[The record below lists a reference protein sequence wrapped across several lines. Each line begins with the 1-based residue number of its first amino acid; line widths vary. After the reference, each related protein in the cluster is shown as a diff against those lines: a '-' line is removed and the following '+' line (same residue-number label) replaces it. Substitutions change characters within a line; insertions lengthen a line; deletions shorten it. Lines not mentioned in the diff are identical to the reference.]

1 MLQTVYVKPKEGGRV
16 RQPERGSRVM
26 PTEGALVPRNGY
38 YTRLIMAGDV
48 VISPEPEKPKAA
60 PAQPAPE
67 AAKPESLP
75 VAEADAPAVLAPEA
89 AKPESPATKPSPPP
103 APAARG

>member
-26 PTEGALVPRNGY
+26 PAEGALVPRNGY

-48 VISPEPEKPKAA
+48 VVGTAPEKPKAV
-60 PAQPAPE
+60 PAPE
-67 AAKPESLP
+67 AAKPEEEVQATVEP
-75 VAEADAPAVLAPEA
+75 AAPAAV
-89 AKPESPATKPSPPP
+89 KPSPLPTVTPPP
-103 APAARG
+103 APSVSDRR